1 MSDEFC
7 AGVKILLKR
16 VESHPEE
23 FTAELSPWRRLVDA
37 VLAHENCEDSDIVCL
52 RALTQTEIT
61 ALHKALLPLAR
72 QEFDS
77 WVMSEVL
84 AEPKEEKHWAAKQMA
99 QGWTDPRMNV
109 PPGTM
114 ISVTAGGSG
123 GSGQVKL
130 GGIREKEREG
140 VMRRI
145 QNSIKE
151 LRKQTP

>member
-52 RALTQTEIT
+52 RALTQAEIT

-84 AEPKEEKHWAAKQMA
+84 AEPEEEKHWAAKQMSQGRQKA
-99 QGWTDPRMNV
+99 RMQGSGWTDPRMAQV
-109 PPGTM
+109 QIKPE
-114 ISVTAGGSG
+114 SVMSRL
-123 GSGQVKL
+123 K
-130 GGIREKEREG
+130 
-140 VMRRI
+140 
-145 QNSIKE
+145 KE
-151 LRKQTP
+151 LGL